1 MERNLNEAISKIALD
16 MGAGRVG
23 FANLEVLPPKE
34 RLGYAKAVSVIIP
47 LSRGVLSQIKDAPT
61 ITYFS
66 HYRAVNRLLD
76 QITLRILLLI
86 EAQGYEAFSV
96 PASQSLPGRAD
107 PYRGVFQHKTAAVLS
122 GQGWIGKSALFVH
135 PDYGP
140 AVRLGTVLT
149 DAPLETEEVAPKSQC
164 GGCDACKRACPA
176 MAIEGVTW
184 TPGMARNMLYD
195 AHSCSAH
202 MKEAYQHI
210 GRGSVCGLC
219 IVSCPYFKK
228 NLKP

>member
-1 MERNLNEAISKIALD
+1 MERNLNEIITKTALD

-23 FANLEVLPPKE
+23 FADLTRLPAPE
-34 RLGYAKAVSVIIP
+34 RLGFAKAVSVMIP
-47 LSRGVLSQIKDAPT
+47 LSRGILSQMTDAPT

-76 QITLRILLLI
+76 QITLRLLLLI
-86 EAQGYEAFSV
+86 EARGYKAFAV
-96 PASQSLPGRAD
+96 PASQSLPGMAD

-122 GQGWIGKSALFVH
+122 GEGWIGKSALFVH

-149 DAPLETEEVAPKSQC
+149 DAPLDTPEVSPVSRC
-164 GGCDACKRACPA
+164 GDCDACKNACPA
-176 MAIEGVTW
+176 MAIEGVLW
-184 TPGMARNMLYD
+184 EPGMARNQLYD
-195 AHSCSAH
+195 AHSCSDH
-202 MKEAYQHI
+202 MKTAYQHI

-219 IVSCPYFKK
+219 IISCPYFKK
-228 NLKP
+228 NLK